1 MIETIDYALQ
11 FAVLLLLCIYGAR
24 RAVRAGDRGWLLLAF
39 FYACYALGDL
49 YWLLCLLLEGA
60 TPRVF
65 YVSELSWYA
74 GYIFL
79 CLLLRDVQ
87 ERSAPQKTR
96 LAVLAPLFAA
106 AACVFFLHWGE
117 LVSNVISAVLMGRLG
132 YLTIRGLA
140 GARERGACRRFYL
153 VMGAFF
159 LNEYALWFASC
170 FWQGDTLLNPYFWFD
185 GLLTV
190 LALLMARTYAKVAK
204 A

>member
-24 RAVRAGDRGWLLLAF
+24 LAVRAGDRGWLLLAF

-106 AACVFFLHWGE
+106 AFFSMAFFTSRTMMTAMKMSVE
-117 LVSNVISAVLMGRLG
+117 RAFISGDTFL
-132 YLTIRGLA
+132 
-140 GARERGACRRFYL
+140 L
-153 VMGAFF
+153 VM
-159 LNEYALWFASC
+159 E
-170 FWQGDTLLNPYFWFD
+170 
-185 GLLTV
+185 
-190 LALLMARTYAKVAK
+190 
-204 A
+204 